1 MGGVII
7 ASRRQL
13 TSGDAA
19 RCHRWRYDGAVNLAK
34 LAVGCGLA
42 LNLSFA
48 LGQDAGS
55 LLVAS
60 SELEDEPFRETVVLL
75 VHHAQ
80 EGAVGVAINRPT
92 WVTTRDVFP
101 RVDYLHAY
109 RGEVFHGGPLA
120 QATILILT
128 RGLPPSGDVR
138 PLLDDI
144 FMHSNL
150 DALEATFDRRV
161 HDPSALRFYAGHASW
176 GPGQLEEEIADGA
189 WTVVPGSAPLIFDAA
204 PETLWR
210 RLAARDSH
218 LTVEQR
224 DPDLQM
230 QARGGLI
237 AGH

>member
-1 MGGVII
+1 
-7 ASRRQL
+7 
-13 TSGDAA
+13 
-19 RCHRWRYDGAVNLAK
+19 VNFAK

-42 LNLSFA
+42 LNLSVA
-48 LGQDAGS
+48 LGQEAGS

-60 SELEDEPFRETVVLL
+60 RALQQESFRETVVLL

-101 RVDYLHAY
+101 RVDYLRAY
-109 RGEVFHGGPLA
+109 RGDVFHGGPLA

-128 RGLPPSGDVR
+128 RGLPPSADAR
-138 PLLDDI
+138 PLIDDI

-161 HDPSALRFYAGHASW
+161 HNSSTLRFYAGHASW

-189 WTVVPGSAPLIFDAA
+189 WTIVPGSASLIFDAA

-210 RLAARDSH
+210 RLVDNDGH
-218 LTVEQR
+218 LTVKQR
-224 DPDLQM
+224 DPGPQIHP
-230 QARGGLI
+230 RGGLI
-237 AGH
+237 ASH